1 SHITAYEAEHL
12 LKREPDGAI
21 SNGPNVVK
29 FQVRAFF
36 PAPSPSNTDALAQEM
51 HEFQSLH
58 STSGV
63 KIDEFPV
70 RPFGRGRM
78 GAR

>member
-29 FQVRAFF
+29 FQA
-36 PAPSPSNTDALAQEM
+36 M

-78 GAR
+78 GTR